1 MSVTSSSNIKM
12 YLIASKNRIIIF
24 VSYKY
29 IFYNFYC
36 NLAIIIIINICFN
49 KIFFYE
55 SIYYAE
61 ENLQG
66 GQGGE
71 QKEESTFIKKYEKEL
86 LVVLFVSLVV
96 LGIVLYIS
104 GGGGGSDNV
113 GGVTESILGETIGKE
128 VSHIHTMIKAIA
140 STALANGIWNI
151 EDNSQENLMT
161 VEELE
166 KEVMIE
172 KLLKLDINSITEEE
186 LTEESIARCDAI
198 LDEII
203 KLNNEYNVIKT
214 LQPLE
219 RVKATIYILQKFYI
233 DLKK

>member
-1 MSVTSSSNIKM
+1 MSVTSSSNIKTF
-12 YLIASKNRIIIF
+12 LIASKNRIIIF

-61 ENLQG
+61 EHI
-66 GQGGE
+66 QGGE

-104 GGGGGSDNV
+104 GGGGSDNV
-113 GGVTESILGETIGKE
+113 GGVTESILGDKTIGKE
-128 VSHIHTMIKAIA
+128 VSNIHMMLKVIA
-140 STALANGIWNI
+140 STAIANGAWNI
-151 EDNSQENLMT
+151 GDDTISQENFMT

-166 KEVMIE
+166 KKVMIE
-172 KLLKLDINSITEEE
+172 KLLKIDINSITEEE
-186 LTEESIARCDAI
+186 LTEESIAWCDGI
-198 LDEII
+198 LDEFI
-203 KLNNEYNVIKT
+203 KLDNEYNFIKT
-214 LQPLE
+214 LQPLG
-219 RVKATIYILQKFYI
+219 RVKGTIYILQKFYI
-233 DLKK
+233 DLIK